1 MMPIRSVRI
10 VILLILGLG
19 LAACAQTPVSESPQE
34 REKLLVDP
42 EVQYSMEVTELIEKQ
57 LEQTDGGSLLHIQ
70 FAVKATSRAQM
81 AWKVTWFDAQ
91 GQTVKG
97 VGESYRNVSVLPGQ
111 TRYFSATAP
120 HTDVVSYQIHLREP
134 G

>member
-1 MMPIRSVRI
+1 MKPIRPATI
-10 VILLILGLG
+10 TILIFLGLA
-19 LAACAQTPVSESPQE
+19 LAACAQTPTTDTPQT
-34 REKLLVDP
+34 RETLLVDP
-42 EVQYSMEVTELIEKQ
+42 EVQFSMEVTELLETQ
-57 LEQTDGGSLLHIQ
+57 LPQADGSSLLQIQ
-70 FAVKATSRAQM
+70 FAVKATSKAPM

>member
-1 MMPIRSVRI
+1 
-10 VILLILGLG
+10 
-19 LAACAQTPVSESPQE
+19 
-34 REKLLVDP
+34 
-42 EVQYSMEVTELIEKQ
+42 MEVTELIEKQ
-57 LEQTDGGSLLHIQ
+57 LAQPDGGSLLHIQ

-81 AWKVTWFDAQ
+81 AWKVTWFDTE